1 MYLYVRI
8 YVWEKMTKNEN
19 TARRRETTRARPRPP
34 PAESE
39 ETSKVRHVEQT
50 PH

>member
-1 MYLYVRI
+1 
-8 YVWEKMTKNEN
+8 MTKNEN